1 MLKWIITFV
10 LFAAVVGF
18 LDYKDV
24 AGTPLLVEQ
33 AVFYI
38 LVILFFG
45 WLVARIV
52 RGARPKPGK

>member
-1 MLKWIITFV
+1 MLKWIIIFV

-24 AGTPLLVEQ
+24 TGTPLVIEQ
-33 AVFYI
+33 AIFYI

-52 RGARPKPGK
+52 RGGRPKSER